1 MASLTSFSSLL
12 QPKVSFSSTLKP
24 KAVKTSTSAPQTQTI
39 TEGLEEKFGRKGI
52 KFSGPNM
59 VELKVR
65 NGSSLKLS
73 LADAHVI
80 SYQPKVYWKD
90 DGFEEVLY
98 TVEDSNIT
106 RGGVGLIIINEEE
119 ASSVL
124 SGCNWTVKDT
134 DSDAIDALQIELS
147 CTAGFLDITYIVS
160 LYPVSI
166 ATAVVM
172 KNNGRKP
179 VSLKPGII
187 SSLIF
192 KKRSGAGIQGL
203 KGCSYCPSP
212 PLSSPFELMSP
223 SDAMKADSSGWFGSE
238 DGEKPG
244 IWAVEDSMI
253 TLLEK
258 KMSRVYAAP
267 PAERLKAVYNTPPSK
282 FETIDQY
289 GQFGLTFNAAFG
301 FRTNHPRKSDIC
313 WMQNGRGLFFRMI
326 RMGFEDM
333 YVGSPGS
340 MWDKFGKQH
349 YFVCTGPASML
360 VPIDVGAGETWRG
373 AMVIEHDN
381 L

>member
-1 MASLTSFSSLL
+1 
-12 QPKVSFSSTLKP
+12 
-24 KAVKTSTSAPQTQTI
+24 
-39 TEGLEEKFGRKGI
+39 
-52 KFSGPNM
+52 M

-73 LADAHVI
+73 LSDAHVV

-98 TVEDSNIT
+98 TVEDGNKT
-106 RGGVGLIIINEEE
+106 RGGVGLVIINEEE
-119 ASSVL
+119 KASSVL
-124 SGCNWTVKDT
+124 SGCDWTVKDT

-166 ATAVVM
+166 ATAVVV

-187 SSLIF
+187 SSLRF

-212 PLSSPFELMSP
+212 PLSSPFELLSP
-223 SDAMKADSSGWFGSE
+223 SEAMKADSSGWFGSE

-244 IWAVEDSMI
+244 IWAVEDSVI

-258 KMSRVYAAP
+258 KMSRVYGAH

-282 FETIDQY
+282 YETIDQ
-289 GQFGLTFNAAFG
+289 
-301 FRTNHPRKSDIC
+301 
-313 WMQNGRGLFFRMI
+313 GRGLFFRMI

-340 MWDKFGKQH
+340 MWDKFGKQQ

>member
-52 KFSGPNM
+52 KFSEPNM

-166 ATAVVM
+166 ATAVVV

-212 PLSSPFELMSP
+212 PLSSPFELLSP

-282 FETIDQY
+282 FETIDQ
-289 GQFGLTFNAAFG
+289 
-301 FRTNHPRKSDIC
+301 
-313 WMQNGRGLFFRMI
+313 GRGLFFRMI

-340 MWDKFGKQH
+340 MSDKFGKQH

>member
-1 MASLTSFSSLL
+1 MASLFSFSSLL
-12 QPKVSFSSTLKP
+12 QPKVSVSSPLKP
-24 KAVKTSTSAPQTQTI
+24 KAVKTSISAPQTQTI
-39 TEGLEEKFGRKGI
+39 TDGLEEKFGRKGI
-52 KFSGPNM
+52 KFSEPNM

-73 LADAHVI
+73 LSDAHVV

-98 TVEDSNIT
+98 TVDDGNKT
-106 RGGVGLIIINEEE
+106 RGGVGLVIINEEE

-166 ATAVVM
+166 ATAVVV

-187 SSLIF
+187 SSLRF

-212 PLSSPFELMSP
+212 PLSSPFELLSP
-223 SDAMKADSSGWFGSE
+223 SEAMKADSSGWFGSE

-244 IWAVEDSMI
+244 IWAVEDSVI

-258 KMSRVYAAP
+258 KMSRVYGAH

-282 FETIDQY
+282 YETIDQ
-289 GQFGLTFNAAFG
+289 
-301 FRTNHPRKSDIC
+301 
-313 WMQNGRGLFFRMI
+313 GRGLFFRMI

-349 YFVCTGPASML
+349 YFVSTGPASML